1 MIQKY
6 YLRTSRQI
14 RLLDLESKSPL
25 YTHFIECLSGL
36 VTIRAFGWSDEFV
49 AKGMLLLDSSQ
60 KPYYLLFCIQR
71 WLSIV
76 LDLMVAILAIILMM
90 LVVELRDSVGPG
102 YVGLAVLNVISFS
115 SSLTWIV
122 KQYTALETSIG
133 AVSRLKKFTATTPN
147 ENLQSEN
154 ELAPRAW
161 PEHGAIEFRNL
172 LASYYSSGYLV
183 LKGIDMSIRPGE
195 KIGIC
200 GRTGSGKSS
209 LIMTLLRLLEISQES
224 SIIVDNVD
232 ITKIPRQIVRSRL
245 NAIPQDAFL
254 IKRSVR
260 LNASPELKHGDD
272 EIIDALRRVELW
284 PLIDSRGGLDAEIDT
299 EFFSHGQRQLFCLA
313 RAILRKGKI
322 VVLDEVSSSID
333 IVTDRLVQ
341 RLVRQE
347 FTEATIISV
356 AHRLNNI
363 VDFDKI
369 AVLQNGRLVEFGSP
383 QALLTTP
390 STFREL
396 YNSRWEQ

>member
-1 MIQKY
+1 
-6 YLRTSRQI
+6 
-14 RLLDLESKSPL
+14 
-25 YTHFIECLSGL
+25 
-36 VTIRAFGWSDEFV
+36 
-49 AKGMLLLDSSQ
+49 MLLLDSSQ

-76 LDLMVAILAIILMM
+76 LDLMVAILAIILMV
-90 LVVELRDSVGPG
+90 LVVELRDSVGAG

-172 LASYYSSGYLV
+172 SASYYSSGYLV

-272 EIIDALRRVELW
+272 EIIDALRKVELW
-284 PLIDSRGGLDAEIDT
+284 PLIHSRGGLDAEIDT

-356 AHRLNNI
+356 AHRLNTI

-390 STFREL
+390 SAFREL